1 MSILIGNSCFY
12 PKQAGVSSK
21 EPPEIQKK
29 EVGLTISQKRTEKKD
44 QILQWHPA
52 FFAGIQIE
60 LEEDADCLELTQEYS
75 LGTKPMAI
83 DVLIKKEE
91 KRILKKSIGKIF
103 RRYNIIEYK
112 SPVDYLSID
121 DYYKVYG
128 YAYFYKTDCVPVNG
142 ILLEELTI
150 SLVSESYPQELLRYL
165 ENQRGFQISERY
177 PGIYYVEGDTLPV
190 QIVVTSRLS
199 RKESLWLRNLTN
211 KMKSRED
218 EPFDPEAF

>member
-1 MSILIGNSCFY
+1 MSILVGNSCFY

-83 DVLIKKEE
+83 DE
-91 KRILKKSIGKIF
+91 K
-103 RRYNIIEYK
+103 
-112 SPVDYLSID
+112 
-121 DYYKVYG
+121 
-128 YAYFYKTDCVPVNG
+128 
-142 ILLEELTI
+142 
-150 SLVSESYPQELLRYL
+150 SLLLRRDISTHSVQQCPLHCVQCFQYL
-165 ENQRGFQISERY
+165 ICCINISKFPFQ
-177 PGIYYVEGDTLPV
+177 
-190 QIVVTSRLS
+190 
-199 RKESLWLRNLTN
+199 
-211 KMKSRED
+211 
-218 EPFDPEAF
+218 